1 MRMGQTQRQ
10 ADIGRTPLRNEHI
23 SMVHELSLRI
33 LPHQAYNEQSILAC
47 LREEK
52 GIKANAVRVLK
63 KSIDARQ
70 RTIYVNLT
78 VRAYVGEEPPQHEF
92 QPYIYNDVSRRPQ
105 VIVVGA
111 GPGGLFAALR
121 LIELGL
127 KPVVI
132 ERGKDVRERKKDLA
146 QIRVNQSIDPESNY
160 CFGEGGAGAY
170 SDGKLYTRSKKRGN
184 TDRILQI
191 FVQHGASPAI
201 LSDAHPH
208 IGTDRLPRVIE
219 NIRKTIL
226 SCGGE
231 IHFQTKMTELLTID
245 HSPLTIDHS
254 SSTTCRYERRVVGVR
269 AECVPNGQCST
280 GENGQWSM
288 VNGQCSTVKEFL
300 GPVILATGHSAR
312 DVYRHLA
319 ASGIDIEAKGLAI
332 GVRLEHPAH
341 LIDQIQYHSREGR
354 GKWLP
359 AAEYSLVT
367 QVEGRGVYSFCMCP
381 GGFVVPAASG
391 PQQVVVNGMSPSNR
405 GGRWS
410 NSGMVVEI
418 KPEDCQSLGISPQTS
433 SDFLS
438 MERKAGKESLPLEGE
453 VWRGSALGPLALLHI
468 QEELE
473 RQCWQQANHQQ
484 TAPAQRMTDFVNGR
498 LSSDLNPSSYAPGLI
513 ASPLHFWL
521 PEFISHRLREAFKL
535 WGKQKRG
542 FLTQEATVIG
552 IETRTSSPVRI
563 LRDAETLQHVSIK
576 GLFPCGEGAGYA
588 GGIVS
593 AAIDGERCAHSAA
606 VYLAT

>member
-1 MRMGQTQRQ
+1 MRMGQTPRQ

-63 KSIDARQ
+63 RSIDARQ

-92 QPYIYNDVSRRPQ
+92 QPYIYNDVSHRPQ

-226 SCGGE
+226 SCGGQ
-231 IHFQTKMTELLTID
+231 IHFQTKMTELIID
-245 HSPLTIDHS
+245 RSGEYAIGIKAERMSEGES
-254 SSTTCRYERRVVGVR
+254 SK
-269 AECVPNGQCST
+269 
-280 GENGQWSM
+280 
-288 VNGQCSTVKEFL
+288 TVEFL

-418 KPEDCQSLGISPQTS
+418 RPEDCQSLGINPQTS

-453 VWRGSALGPLALLHI
+453 VWRGSALGPLSLLHI

>member
-1 MRMGQTQRQ
+1 
-10 ADIGRTPLRNEHI
+10 
-23 SMVHELSLRI
+23 
-33 LPHQAYNEQSILAC
+33 
-47 LREEK
+47 
-52 GIKANAVRVLK
+52 
-63 KSIDARQ
+63 
-70 RTIYVNLT
+70 
-78 VRAYVGEEPPQHEF
+78 
-92 QPYIYNDVSRRPQ
+92 
-105 VIVVGA
+105 
-111 GPGGLFAALR
+111 
-121 LIELGL
+121 
-127 KPVVI
+127 
-132 ERGKDVRERKKDLA
+132 
-146 QIRVNQSIDPESNY
+146 
-160 CFGEGGAGAY
+160 
-170 SDGKLYTRSKKRGN
+170 
-184 TDRILQI
+184 
-191 FVQHGASPAI
+191 
-201 LSDAHPH
+201 
-208 IGTDRLPRVIE
+208 
-219 NIRKTIL
+219 
-226 SCGGE
+226 
-231 IHFQTKMTELLTID
+231 
-245 HSPLTIDHS
+245 
-254 SSTTCRYERRVVGVR
+254 
-269 AECVPNGQCST
+269 
-280 GENGQWSM
+280 M

-319 ASGIDIEAKGLAI
+319 ASRIDIEAKGLAI

-418 KPEDCQSLGISPQTS
+418 RPEDCQSLGISPQT
-433 SDFLS
+433 LS
-438 MERKAGKESLPLEGE
+438 QSFPCRERLEGRKSLD
-453 VWRGSALGPLALLHI
+453 VLLL

-473 RQCWQQANHQQ
+473 WQCWQQANHQQ